1 MKSIDIKF
9 DDPYSGKPIHDYS
22 FSMYEYIEEMDP
34 HTFVKWCG
42 LIDASLPEDELK
54 IRAFLLFSRIDVVK
68 LAIKVPTADP
78 LEIFSQIFHLFEP
91 LLNQRIITRDFL
103 TGSKFNELKAYIGPG
118 DYMANISFQQ
128 YGLADHS
135 FILFLKQNNETDLN
149 ELCSALF
156 TDETNF
162 NPRNQS
168 KNTAHFKGVS
178 REIKLAI
185 LHNYWGLRNWQKSI
199 WPMAFSEKQIETSEA
214 TEESS
219 HPFLIDWDG
228 ISINIAESGVFGYK
242 QIVDG
247 SPVNDVLKF
256 IHDRNLESKSRKK
269 K

>member
-1 MKSIDIKF
+1 MKSIEIKF

-22 FSMYEYIEEMDP
+22 FSMYEQIEEMDAQ
-34 HTFVKWCG
+34 TFVKWCA
-42 LIDASLPEDELK
+42 LVDSSLPAEELK
-54 IRAFLLFSRIDVVK
+54 IRAFILFSRIDIVK

-78 LEIFSQIFHLFEP
+78 LEIFTQIFHLFDP
-91 LLNQRIITRDFL
+91 LLNQKIITRDFL
-103 TGSKFNELKAYIGPG
+103 TGSAIKELKAYSGPG
-118 DYMANISFQQ
+118 NYMANISFQQ

-135 FILFLKQNNETDLN
+135 FILFLKNNDETDLN

-156 TDETNF
+156 TDEINF

-168 KNTAHFKGVS
+168 KNTAHFAGIP

-199 WPMAFSEKQIETSEA
+199 WPLAFSEKPIETSEQES
-214 TEESS
+214 EEA

-242 QIVDG
+242 QIVDA

-256 IHDRNLESKSRKK
+256 IHDRTKESNSRKK

>member
-1 MKSIDIKF
+1 MKSIEIKF

-22 FSMYEYIEEMDP
+22 FSMYENIEEMDP
-34 HTFVKWCG
+34 ATFVKWCS
-42 LIDASLPEDELK
+42 LIHSSLPEDELK
-54 IRAFLLFSRIDVVK
+54 IRAFILFSRIDIVK
-68 LAIKVPTADP
+68 LATKVPTADP
-78 LEIFSQIFHLFEP
+78 LELFTQIFHLFEP
-91 LLNQRIITRDFL
+91 LLNQKIISRDFL
-103 TGSKFNELKAYIGPG
+103 TGSQFKELKAFIGPG

-135 FILFLKQNNETDLN
+135 FILFLKQNNESDLN

-156 TDETNF
+156 TSEINF

-168 KNTAHFKGVS
+168 KNTAHFAQISKQ
-178 REIKLAI
+178 IKLAI
-185 LHNYWGLRNWQKSI
+185 LQNYWGLRNWQKSI
-199 WPMAFSEKQIETSEA
+199 WPLAFSEKAIEASE
-214 TEESS
+214 EDENI

-242 QIVDG
+242 QLVDA

-256 IHDRNLESKSRKK
+256 IHDRKQESNSRKK